1 MTTLAVALALLVLVS
16 GSPAFAQTAPDPQAL
31 VGEWA
36 GVATRIAPRAGASRA
51 TYMLTIEKV
60 EGAKVYGHA
69 DTLGSGPPASF
80 VGTLRGNTLTFYSG
94 RFETALTLA
103 GKRLYWLR
111 RGGADNGNPQ
121 IGLRKVG
128 RKGSAARRSGP
139 PRPT

>member
-1 MTTLAVALALLVLVS
+1 MTTLAVALALLLLVS
-16 GSPAFAQTAPDPQAL
+16 GSPALGQIAPDPQAL

-80 VGTLRGNTLTFYSG
+80 IGTLRGNTLTFYSG

-103 GKRLYWLR
+103 GKRLYGLR
-111 RGGADNGNPQ
+111 RGGADTDNLE
-121 IGLRKVG
+121 IGLDKVET
-128 RKGSAARRSGP
+128 K
-139 PRPT
+139 